1 MALKDTIATHL
12 TESMKARDEGRTS
25 ALRMI
30 RAELLKAEKETG
42 EAPDAQ
48 KEIQVLQR
56 MLKQRQES
64 VEQFRAGGRAEMADK
79 EEAEAKVIQA
89 YLPQGLSDAEIDA
102 AIDEV
107 LAAHAGADAKQMG
120 AIMGQ
125 VMGKLK
131 ATGQPFDGKAVNAR
145 VKARLGG

>member
-1 MALKDTIATHL
+1 MGLNDTIANDLKT
-12 TESMKARDEGRTS
+12 SMKARDEARTG

-42 EAPDAQ
+42 EKLDAQ
-48 KEIQVLQR
+48 REIQVLQR

-64 VEQFRAGGRAEMADK
+64 VEQFEAAGRMEMAAT
-79 EEAEAKVIQA
+79 ERGEAAIIQG
-89 YLPQGLSDAEIDA
+89 YLPSGLSDAEIDA
-102 AIDEV
+102 VIEEV
-107 LAAHAGADAKQMG
+107 LAAHPGADAKQLG
-120 AIMGQ
+120 ALMGQ

-131 ATGQPFDGKAVNAR
+131 ATGKPFDGKAANAR